1 MPNGCPQMQDKAP
14 VSYSLF
20 VDGHGYC
27 EQNSISNIQQHQ
39 KQSFKHTHG
48 YTCQYKAT
56 KQVNMWYGAGIY
68 MHLSKTTTQR

>member
-1 MPNGCPQMQDKAP
+1 MQDKAP

-56 KQVNMWYGAGIY
+56 KQVNM
-68 MHLSKTTTQR
+68 HLSKTTTQR